1 VPPAAILGVPWAVVA
16 SSFVINWAVWS
27 VADLRH
33 QAGEDGFTGGI
44 LALYV
49 TVALLFVQAVTQLLP
64 FAMGVSLSRRSYWL
78 GTALVGILS
87 SVGYGLVLAVLSGI
101 ESATD
106 GWGVGLKFWAPVPL
120 RVGNFF
126 LQILVSG
133 APMLAFV
140 FAGIGIGVVFKRWGP
155 NGPLDPVPPGHAAP
169 RRPRSPDH
177 LAARVARRRPMA
189 GRSVPGHPRH
199 RSARCYRGGSRRPL
213 LPGHQARRSLILRPV
228 AGSLQ
233 RGPAVGV
240 SRHPPICVPP
250 WITST
255 QDPRRARRKA
265 SLTDR

>member
-1 VPPAAILGVPWAVVA
+1 MNRVLAASRLQLVHPAVILGVPWAVVA

-49 TVALLFVQAVTQLLP
+49 TVALVFVQAVTQLLP
-64 FAMGVSLSRRSYWL
+64 FAMGVSLSRRSYWM

-87 SVGYGLVLAVLSGI
+87 SVGYGLVLAVLSRI

-120 RVGNFF
+120 RVHNFF

-155 NGPLDPVPPGHAAP
+155 TGLWTLSILGTLLLGGLAVLITWLHAWRDVGRWLADQSLGTLAIGVPVAIAAV
-169 RRPRSPDH
+169 
-177 LAARVARRRPMA
+177 LAALSFQGIRRV
-189 GRSVPGHPRH
+189 VP
-199 RSARCYRGGSRRPL
+199 
-213 LPGHQARRSLILRPV
+213 
-228 AGSLQ
+228 
-233 RGPAVGV
+233 
-240 SRHPPICVPP
+240 
-250 WITST
+250 
-255 QDPRRARRKA
+255 
-265 SLTDR
+265 